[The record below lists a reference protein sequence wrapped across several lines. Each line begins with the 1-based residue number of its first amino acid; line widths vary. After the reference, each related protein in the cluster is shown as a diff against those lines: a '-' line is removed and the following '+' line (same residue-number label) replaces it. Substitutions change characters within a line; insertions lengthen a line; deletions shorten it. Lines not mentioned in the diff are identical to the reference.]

1 LFISD
6 TVSHGVPGTAMSAFD
21 KILSPAELM
30 AVVAYV
36 ASLNGIANSNLNVG
50 QAPAQPPG
58 PPLSPEAARGRDL
71 FSDSFRGFRRCST
84 CHEFNG
90 IGIPVATPIATVP
103 ADVQALRALATPQVA
118 TAAFGGETMPAL
130 IVRKGTRPVI
140 FYDLTIPPPV
150 LRTVDSGTVDFSEG
164 SAWKHSSVIESYGDA
179 DLASILAFL
188 REVVKH

>member
-1 LFISD
+1 
-6 TVSHGVPGTAMSAFD
+6 
-21 KILSPAELM
+21 
-30 AVVAYV
+30 
-36 ASLNGIANSNLNVG
+36 
-50 QAPAQPPG
+50 
-58 PPLSPEAARGRDL
+58 
-71 FSDSFRGFRRCST
+71 
-84 CHEFNG
+84 
-90 IGIPVATPIATVP
+90 
-103 ADVQALRALATPQVA
+103 VA